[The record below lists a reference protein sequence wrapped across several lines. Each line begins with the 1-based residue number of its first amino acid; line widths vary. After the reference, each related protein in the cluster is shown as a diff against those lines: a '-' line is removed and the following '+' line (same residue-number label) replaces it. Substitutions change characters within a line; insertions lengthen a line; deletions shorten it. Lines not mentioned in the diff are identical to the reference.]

1 MTEKII
7 YLSRHGESIYNLEK
21 KIGGDSDLSNNGI
34 EYSKNLSRYFNSKNK
49 NLVVWTSKLK
59 RTIQTGKNLNFPK
72 FEFDELNEI
81 NAGIFENMTF
91 EEFKNNYS
99 DEYNKRSNNK
109 LNYKYVNG
117 ESYIDL
123 INRTD
128 NILKKLNN
136 INSEILIISHQA
148 ILRVLIGILLNKK
161 LEEIPFMSI
170 PLHTLFKITI
180 INNNDITF
188 EQFSLQ

>member
-1 MTEKII
+1 MREKII

-21 KIGGDSDLSNNGI
+21 RIGGDPYLSNNGI
-34 EYSKNLSRYFNSKNK
+34 EYSKKLSKYFNSKNK
-49 NLVVWTSKLK
+49 SLQVWTSKLK

-109 LNYKYVNG
+109 LNYKYENG

-128 NILKKLNN
+128 NIIKKINN

-148 ILRVLIGILLNKK
+148 ILRVLIGVLLNKK
-161 LEEIPFMSI
+161 LEEIPFMNI
-170 PLHTLFKITI
+170 PLHTLFKIT

>member
-109 LNYKYVNG
+109 LNYKYENG
-117 ESYIDL
+117 ESYINL

-128 NILKKLNN
+128 NIIKKINN

-148 ILRVLIGILLNKK
+148 ILRVLIGVLLNKK
-161 LEEIPFMSI
+161 LEEIPFINI

-180 INNNDITF
+180 NNNDITL
-188 EQFSLQ
+188 EQFTLQ

>member
-21 KIGGDSDLSNNGI
+21 RIGGDSELSINGI
-34 EYSKNLSRYFNSKNK
+34 EYSKKLSKYFNSKNK
-49 NLVVWTSKLK
+49 SLQVWTSKLK

-109 LNYKYVNG
+109 LNYKYENG

-128 NILKKLNN
+128 YIIKKLNN

-148 ILRVLIGILLNKK
+148 ILRVLIGGLLNKK
-161 LEEIPFMSI
+161 LEEIPFMNI
-170 PLHTLFKITI
+170 PLHTLFKIT